1 MEWEMPQSDE
11 LPDMDCDSGN
21 REGASGGPSSSE
33 VWAESEIRHLLG
45 ISTAHAAVPTDTASD
60 NATSSSS
67 SSDPSSTTASYQSS
81 VPWDR
86 ASAKMGNRSCR
97 RSPSICREKWRSL
110 VRKLKA
116 NNNNNNP
123 HHQLPQAQH
132 SNPSSFS
139 FFKDAEDSSLDPYH
153 LHHEDLQFSPKGLE
167 PNILNIQRSDGDR
180 RSTTSVMS
188 QKCTPQNG
196 RNTWGWRESNSADM
210 PQWNG
215 GVGCYPVSVPHSA
228 GHIIIVKWGG
238 MIRKIGTDGSAD
250 AIKEAIRN
258 AFGLRSKRPFWVED
272 DDGVVRS
279 FDRAMPQTTY
289 TLHIDPGVTI
299 KLYHYDACISQAIN
313 SEDATLYSEDDFR
326 ELLARNGWQ
335 SLREVGTY
343 KDVESIQDL
352 RPMAA
357 YHHSGVKDM
366 NL

>member
-1 MEWEMPQSDE
+1 MEWELPRSDE

-21 REGASGGPSSSE
+21 REEESGGPSSSE

-45 ISTAHAAVPTDTASD
+45 ISNAHAAATDAASD
-60 NATSSSS
+60 NVTSSSS
-67 SSDPSSTTASYQSS
+67 SSDPSSTTPTYQSS

-86 ASAKMGNRSCR
+86 GASAKIGNKGYR
-97 RSPSICREKWRSL
+97 RSPGVCREKWRSL

-132 SNPSSFS
+132 SNPSSLS

-153 LHHEDLQFSPKGLE
+153 LHREDLQFSPKGLE
-167 PNILNIQRSDGDR
+167 PNTLNIHRSDGDR

-188 QKCTPQNG
+188 QECPPQNG
-196 RNTWGWRESNSADM
+196 RSTWSWRDGNSADV
-210 PQWNG
+210 PQWDG
-215 GVGCYPVSVPHSA
+215 GVGCYPVSVSPPA
-228 GHIIIVKWGG
+228 GHVIIVKWGG
-238 MIRKIGTDGSAD
+238 MTRKIGIDGSAD

-258 AFGLRSKRPFWVED
+258 AFGLRSKRSFWVED

-299 KLYHYDACISQAIN
+299 KLYHYDACNSQAIN

-357 YHHSGVKDM
+357 YHHSGVKT
-366 NL
+366 